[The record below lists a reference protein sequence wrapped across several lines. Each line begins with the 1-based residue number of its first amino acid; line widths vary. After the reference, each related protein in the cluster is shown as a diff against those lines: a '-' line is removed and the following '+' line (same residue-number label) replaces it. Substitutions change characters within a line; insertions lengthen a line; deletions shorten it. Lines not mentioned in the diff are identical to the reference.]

1 MKRILLA
8 LILMP
13 LFTDAQDTTGM
24 VAHWAM
30 NGATTD
36 ASGHGHNGT
45 GYNVTMTTGQY
56 GKANTAY
63 LFNGTNS
70 MITVP
75 YAPAFN
81 LHKVSICTVVKV
93 NGFYKGFCEGNML
106 FSRGTPSYSTTT
118 GNYNLRF
125 SDDATTACGVLDTTQ
140 DVFYMSAGGNLVS
153 PATKFFYTPTIN
165 ENQWYRIV
173 AIFDSVNY
181 KIYVNGVLKNT
192 IVTGGSPIGSNSDSV
207 VIGYDTWEA
216 PSYPYPFNGAMDDM
230 KLFGRVLT
238 DTEIIHYGDTCG
250 RINLQP
256 VSIVKGIGSMVTY
269 TIGSNLYPSPGYQW
283 QQNSGSGFVN
293 LSNTAPYSGVNTAA
307 LTITGITAAMS
318 GYQYRC
324 IVGNTWGCIDT
335 SQAAQLTATTGVN
348 NIVYNSPLVSV
359 YPNPA
364 KNTITI
370 ELPGSEG
377 ATVQII
383 NTIGQVVLEKFFS
396 GIKTQMDISA
406 LPAGVYIVHVKYQD
420 YIITK
425 KLLKE

>member
-1 MKRILLA
+1 MKRVLLA
-8 LILMP
+8 LLLMP
-13 LFTDAQDTTGM
+13 LFTNAQDTTGM

-70 MITVP
+70 MISVP

-81 LHKVSICTVVKV
+81 LGKVSICGVIKV
-93 NGFYKGFCEGNML
+93 NGFNSGFCHGNMI

-125 SDDATTACGVLDTTQ
+125 SDAGWDPCSTLDTTKET
-140 DVFYMSAGGNLVS
+140 FYMHAGNNSVA
-153 PATKFFYTPTIN
+153 ATTLQYTPTIT
-165 ENQWYRIV
+165 ENQWYRVV

-181 KIYVNGVLKNT
+181 KIYVNGVLKST
-192 IVTGGSPIGSNSDSV
+192 VLTGGSPIGSNSDSIV
-207 VIGYDTWEA
+207 MGYDTWEA
-216 PSYPYPFNGAMDDM
+216 SASYPYPFNGAMDDM
-230 KLFGRVLT
+230 KLFGRVLS
-238 DTEIIHYGDTCG
+238 DTEIVHYGDTCG
-250 RINLQP
+250 RVNLQP
-256 VSIVKGIGSMVTY
+256 VSVVKGIGSTVTY

-293 LSNTAPYSGVNTAA
+293 LSNTTPYSGVNTAT

-335 SQAAQLTATTGVN
+335 SQGAQLTATTGVN
-348 NIVYNSPLVSV
+348 NVVYNSPLVTV

-364 KNTITI
+364 KNNITI

-383 NTIGQVVLEKFFS
+383 NAIGQVVVERFFT
-396 GIKTQMDISA
+396 GNATRMDVSNLA
-406 LPAGVYIVHVKYQD
+406 AGVYIVRVKYQD
-420 YIITK
+420 YVITK